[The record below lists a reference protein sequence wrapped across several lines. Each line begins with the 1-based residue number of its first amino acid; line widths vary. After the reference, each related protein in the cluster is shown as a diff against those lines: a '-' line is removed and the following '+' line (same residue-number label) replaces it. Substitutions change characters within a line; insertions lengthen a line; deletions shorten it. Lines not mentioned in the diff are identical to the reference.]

1 MAKSSTAPPL
11 SELRTPGESE
21 SDLQIL
27 RTLDSRAEA
36 LVHGGAGLSPAA
48 AADLVRHDIA
58 LFKQI
63 QSNAAGDRAA
73 EVIGEIAE
81 AVPLYRAELAR
92 RDPSLLAAVEAA
104 TAIEQANISAK
115 ETRKALDQLPEGAS
129 HAAYLLDLGHAFAES
144 FDSAKEPYKPTKGL
158 DGLYRFPAVHK
169 LGDYEPVTGTYQ
181 AADPATTVDGAYLNL
196 GSFVHARSEA
206 LSQPERYATEV
217 PFVDL
222 IDEVVRDVDARRSDS
237 PGISSWERMSS
248 VGDAEMRSNG
258 RNGFVE
264 VQQDGAV
271 VALADLAAINDWV
284 ENHDASVADKERL
297 VSLGIKAHKA
307 FNEPHQSELENTM
320 EAAAQT
326 PKAEV
331 RRIGAN
337 MAKPDWQLAIDLLKT
352 HAPNE
357 RAAIYI
363 PKAGAEYGGQVLLM
377 TDTHIV
383 QRVGKSTAI
392 AHDLDALQNGRELA
406 GQMDGGQIKRGTH
419 MKFQYGDERGNG
431 TAIPFNQKR
440 ADEIKAE
447 MTAWAEKAITNAKG
461 RDTFLKHLDNATKHI
476 AQPPA
481 RERAREPQRA
491 PARAPQRDR

>member
-11 SELRTPGESE
+11 SEQRTPGESE
-21 SDLQIL
+21 KDLMVL

-36 LVHGGAGLSPAA
+36 LVHGGGGADLSPAA
-48 AADLVRHDIA
+48 AADLVRHDLA

-63 QSNAAGDRAA
+63 MSNGVGDRAA

-104 TAIEQANISAK
+104 NAIEQANISAK
-115 ETRKALDQLPEGAS
+115 EDRKASDMSEPSYEVMTDIALEQAVQAS
-129 HAAYLLDLGHAFAES
+129 RQQEKAQGE
-144 FDSAKEPYKPTKGL
+144 
-158 DGLYRFPAVHK
+158 
-169 LGDYEPVTGTYQ
+169 
-181 AADPATTVDGAYLNL
+181 VDGFKQIE
-196 GSFVHARSEA
+196 S
-206 LSQPERYATEV
+206 V
-217 PFVDL
+217 P
-222 IDEVVRDVDARRSDS
+222 DAF
-237 PGISSWERMSS
+237 
-248 VGDAEMRSNG
+248 MRSNAQ
-258 RNGFVE
+258 NGFVE
-264 VQQDGAV
+264 VKEDGIT
-271 VALADLAAINDWV
+271 VALPTLAAINDWV

-307 FNEPHQSELENTM
+307 FNEPHQSESENTM

-337 MAKPDWQLAIDLLKT
+337 MPKPDWQLAIELLKAY
-352 HAPNE
+352 APQD

-363 PKAGAEYGGQVLLM
+363 PKAGAEYGGQVLLL

-447 MTAWAEKAITNAKG
+447 MTEWAQKAITNAKG
-461 RDTFLKHLDNATKHI
+461 RDTFLKHLENATKHI

-481 RERAREPQRA
+481 RERAHEPQRA